1 MDIQL
6 ASITPYGGITVMLPA
21 ALVITGWLWMTRS
34 RRSAL
39 LWIATLFAVYSVVAA
54 SKILFKG
61 WGVAL
66 ESLGIYVLSGHAMNT
81 CLVLMVG
88 LSLLARQLHQAL
100 RWPAALFGLVLGW
113 MFSIYCVAPFIH
125 PLPEAVAGAMLGSLA
140 ACLFLFGLENTQPG
154 RIPSAALLVGLL
166 LIAFNATTPKYTAES
181 ILDRISI
188 KLSGA
193 NQAFR
198 APDWRVPVEPL

>member
-6 ASITPYGGITVMLPA
+6 ATITPYGGITVMLPA

-39 LWIATLFAVYSVVAA
+39 LWVATLLAVYSIVAV

-81 CLVLMVG
+81 CLVLTVA
-88 LSLLARQLHQAL
+88 LSLLARQVHLLL
-100 RWPAALFGLVLGW
+100 RWPAAGLGLILGW
-113 MFSIYCVAPFIH
+113 AFSVYCVAPFIH
-125 PLPEAVAGAMLGSLA
+125 PLPEAIAGAFLGSMA
-140 ACLFLFGLENTQPG
+140 ACLFLLGLENIQPG
-154 RIPSAALLVGLL
+154 RIPSGALVLGLL
-166 LIAFNATTPKYTAES
+166 FIAFNATTPKYTAES
-181 ILDRISI
+181 ILDHIS
-188 KLSGA
+188 LRFSGA
-193 NQAFR
+193 HKVFR
-198 APDWRVPVEPL
+198 APEWRVPVEPL

>member
-39 LWIATLFAVYSVVAA
+39 LWIATVFAVYSIVAV

-81 CLVLMVG
+81 CLVLTVG
-88 LSLLARQLHQAL
+88 LSLLARQVHPLL
-100 RWPAALFGLVLGW
+100 NWPAAAIGLAVGW

-125 PLPEAVAGAMLGSLA
+125 PLPEAVAGALLGSLA
-140 ACLFLFGLENTQPG
+140 ACLFLLGLENIQPG

-181 ILDRISI
+181 ILDRISMRI
-188 KLSGA
+188 SGA
-193 NQAFR
+193 EQVFR
-198 APDWRVPVEPL
+198 APEWRVPEQPL